1 MANDNYRN
9 MRQNA
14 IHHTRQLK
22 SESGESEVQNNGI
35 KYDKKSIENNNQ
47 NNSNASENTDF
58 FQKIKKYFNNP
69 GLKMDRDTFIILMFI
84 WILYKNG
91 ADFKLLAALA
101 YIIL

>member
-1 MANDNYRN
+1 MANDNYQK

-22 SESGESEVQNNGI
+22 SEVSESNVQNNDI
-35 KYDKKSIENNNQ
+35 KCNKKSVENNDQ
-47 NNSNASENTDF
+47 NNSNTHENTDF

-91 ADFKLLAALA
+91 ADFKLLMALA